1 MRKQSSE
8 TYRGYRTA
16 GIRLT
21 EELVPHASS
30 LRSGMREDVFYAV
43 HAFDKAHLVMMA
55 EEGLIP
61 RADAVSM
68 LRALREMEAQK
79 VPQVR
84 EQVGGGQHSGEQFLI
99 RRLGEE
105 VGGRLHLG
113 RSSGDLGVVT
123 NRLRQRDRL
132 LEVLESVNALREV
145 VLRRANEHLETV
157 MPSYAHGRQAQIV
170 TFAFVMLEW
179 ASVLE
184 RDVFRLRRAFERT
197 NVSAAG
203 TTVGTGTNF
212 PLNRYRTME
221 LLGFDDL
228 DQNASNAHN
237 SRDIL
242 FEAFAA
248 LAILNA
254 NLARWSD
261 DLMFWS
267 TNESAMVDFADRFCG
282 TSSIMMQK
290 KNPYA
295 TEIAKGGAYDTI
307 AGLLE
312 AFFIGKGPAQLA
324 ILDWR
329 FGEAAL
335 WRAFDNSL
343 ADLRMFTELIATLT
357 IKVDRMREVLGFS
370 WVQATDVAAALVT
383 EKGLPWRSAHQI
395 VGIAARL
402 ASKRGIPPKEITPA
416 LLDEA
421 ALAYQGSPVKLSHEA
436 LQRAM
441 DPLEFVRSR
450 KLYGGPAPEEV
461 NARINDFAQVLNRDR
476 QWVAEVRQRL
486 QNSAAK
492 LEKAIDDLL
501 SSRPEQ

>member
-1 MRKQSSE
+1 MRKQCSE
-8 TYRGYRTA
+8 AYRGYRTA

-21 EELVPHASS
+21 EELVPHASTI
-30 LRSGMREDVFYAV
+30 RSGMREDLFYAV
-43 HAFDKAHLVMMA
+43 HAFDKVHLVMMA

-61 RADAVSM
+61 RADAVAM
-68 LRALREMEAQK
+68 LRALREMEAQG
-79 VPQVR
+79 VPQAR
-84 EQVGGGQHSGEQFLI
+84 EQAGGGQHSGEQFLI

-132 LEVLESVNALREV
+132 LEALESINIFREA
-145 VLRRANEHLETV
+145 VLRRAREHLGTV
-157 MPSYAHGRQAQIV
+157 MPSYTHGRQAQVV

-184 RDVFRLRRAFERT
+184 RDAFRLRRSYERT
-197 NVSAAG
+197 NVSGAG
-203 TTVGTGTNF
+203 TTIGTGTNF
-212 PLNRYRTME
+212 PLNRHRTME

-228 DQNASNAHN
+228 DQNALNAHQ

-242 FEAFAA
+242 FEVFAA

-295 TEIAKGGAYDTI
+295 TEITKGGAYDTV

-312 AFFIGKGPAQLA
+312 AFLIGKGPAGMA

-335 WRAFDNSL
+335 WRAFDNTL
-343 ADLRMFTELIATLT
+343 ADLRMFTDLTATLT
-357 IKVDRMREVLGFS
+357 IRGERMREVLGSS

-383 EKGLPWRSAHQI
+383 EKGLSWRSAHQI

-402 ASKRGIPPKEITPA
+402 ASEHGILPKDITPM
-416 LLDEA
+416 LLDQA
-421 ALAYQGSPVKLSHEA
+421 AMAYQGAPVRLSQEA

-441 DPLEFVRSR
+441 DPLGFVGTR
-450 KLYGGPAPEEV
+450 KLYGGPAPEQVE
-461 NARINDFAQVLNRDR
+461 ARIDDFAQALNQDQRWLAQAR
-476 QWVAEVRQRL
+476 ERL
-486 QNSAAK
+486 QTAAAK
-492 LEKAIDDLL
+492 LEKAIDALL
-501 SSRPEQ
+501 TSG